1 MDTYEDIYSDDFF
14 ESDHEEEFSTIE
26 VRKIV
31 TSKIWNFNL
40 QQRKYHAYG
49 SIACFFLFRK
59 KLKKLWMICQHPKT
73 MVTHLIPKKEERY
86 VLIITQIGI
95 QFL

>member
-26 VRKIV
+26 VRKTV
-31 TSKIWNFNL
+31 SCKIWNL
-40 QQRKYHAYG
+40 KYHAYG
-49 SIACFFLFRK
+49 SIVCLFIFLFRK

-95 QFL
+95 RFL